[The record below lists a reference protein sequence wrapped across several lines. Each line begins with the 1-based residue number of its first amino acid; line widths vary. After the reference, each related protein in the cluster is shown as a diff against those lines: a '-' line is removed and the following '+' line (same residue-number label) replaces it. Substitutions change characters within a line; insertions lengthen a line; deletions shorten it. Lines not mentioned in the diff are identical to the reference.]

1 MKTYI
6 ENNLERLLIGAAVLT
21 VMLWSI
27 AAIALYPIDKPIEK
41 EKAKLTQMKQH
52 G

>member
-27 AAIALYPIDKPIEK
+27 AAIVIYPIDKQSKIEK
-41 EKAKLTQMKQH
+41 EKLAQMK
-52 G
+52 